1 MVKKRILL
9 KEKKKLKLKSNLKRI
24 ALEKIQKNHDF
35 EVKNND
41 EENFMRYQDDN
52 KENGETKGELKY
64 LENSNFSGTGIG
76 SVIVG
81 AVNGTYEQE
90 RREDLLRKH
99 KLVAD
104 PFSPSFSTS
113 FPITTSSVAGN
124 NLRIYCFAFFS
135 FLLLSSPF
143 FSFLLF
149 SSLFFLSF

>member
-35 EVKNND
+35 EVKNNN

-52 KENGETKGELKY
+52 KENGETKGEMKY
-64 LENSNFSGTGIG
+64 REISNFSGTGIG

-104 PFSPSFSTS
+104 PSSPSFSTS
-113 FPITTSSVAGN
+113 FPTATSSVAGN
-124 NLRIYCFAFFS
+124 YLRIY
-135 FLLLSSPF
+135 
-143 FSFLLF
+143 
-149 SSLFFLSF
+149 